1 MEGKAKVALTFALY
15 QGDQLVRRETIA
27 QDIVKVG
34 KDPRSHLR
42 VDDDL
47 ASRMHA
53 VIEVAGPNDITLID
67 LGNEPGTM
75 VNSQR
80 VNKCKI
86 RPGDQIQIG
95 STMIQLES
103 AELAGAVSAAGSNP
117 SNAAPTAPSPGP
129 ANRPQ
134 MQVNTP
140 TEAIHAQTQ
149 QMVGQGAATSL
160 GGYGMAPASQP
171 GAPAPSSNPFAQ
183 QSPPSSPPAGN
194 PFAASPASSPPT
206 GANPFAHSAHSG
218 PAGSPFSGGAPAASN
233 NPFAPANPFVAS
245 AAEQSGGYGGYAV
258 NSPGGSDFDP
268 SQPFTYSM
276 IKSGPDVHLDEV
288 EGHAAAVEV
297 LVKWD
302 QNTLHVSHESPPKTF
317 FVGEEPGCDYFV
329 PSEVLGTTRAPVVV
343 ARGVS
348 VALVMLARSNGTVE
362 IPGQGTFTFHDLIQ
376 AGRARPSSEMSGAHE
391 FDLPTNAKA
400 KMELEGSGL
409 TFEVSAVNAGKAP
422 PVGAFSS
429 FEPAA
434 YMFIGLSFLL
444 HIGIVAS
451 MAFFMPKMNGDDSE
465 AIDRDQLLLM
475 QKMLNAA
482 AEREQEE
489 KKTEEVAD
497 NNADQKEGGS
507 GTRAKGE
514 EGSMGNPNTNA
525 VNKRYGV
532 QGPQDNPDPH
542 IARQAALKEA
552 QEFGMIGLINV
563 GAGGDPNAP
572 TAPWGREESS
582 GNDPLSARGNMWG
595 DAIGDAFGAGGLGL
609 SGVGE
614 GGGGRGEGIGL
625 GNIGTLGH
633 GAGTGTGQGFGNG
646 HGRLGGAHQTKSPT
660 LRQGATQVNGR
671 LPPEV
676 IQRIVRQNFG
686 RFRLCYENGLRTN
699 PNLQGR
705 VAIKFVIDRSGS
717 VSTASDGGSDLPDQ
731 GVVGCVVRGFGNLS
745 FPQPEGGIV
754 TVVYPIIFN
763 PGD

>member
-1 MEGKAKVALTFALY
+1 MEAKAKVALTFALY
-15 QGDQLVRRETIA
+15 QGDQLLRRDTIA

-75 VNSQR
+75 VNGQR
-80 VNKCKI
+80 VNKCKV

-95 STMIQLES
+95 STMIHLES
-103 AELAGAVSAAGSNP
+103 AELAGAAAGQT
-117 SNAAPTAPSPGP
+117 AAMPAPPVPTT
-129 ANRPQ
+129 R
-134 MQVNTP
+134 VNTP
-140 TEAIHAQTQ
+140 TEAI
-149 QMVGQGAATSL
+149 AAAPVKASADPFGTS
-160 GGYGMAPASQP
+160 ASQP
-171 GAPAPSSNPFAQ
+171 PPAPAANPFGTSASQ
-183 QSPPSSPPAGN
+183 PPPAAN
-194 PFAASPASSPPT
+194 PFAA
-206 GANPFAHSAHSG
+206 NPFAAV
-218 PAGSPFSGGAPAASN
+218 ASPFA
-233 NPFAPANPFVAS
+233 ANPFVAS
-245 AAEQSGGYGGYAV
+245 AAEQGYGI

-268 SQPFTYSM
+268 SQPYTFSLV
-276 IKSGPDVHLDEV
+276 KSGPDIHPDEV
-288 EGHAAAVEV
+288 ETHAAAIEV
-297 LVKWD
+297 IVKWD
-302 QNTLHVSHESPPKTF
+302 ENTLHVEHESPPKSF
-317 FVGEEPGCDYFV
+317 FVGEEPGANYFV

-348 VALVMLARSNGTVE
+348 AALVMLPRSSGTVE
-362 IPGQGTFTFHDLIQ
+362 IPGQGVVTFDELISS
-376 AGRARPSSEMSGAHE
+376 GRARPSSELSGAHE
-391 FDLPTNAKA
+391 YELPNNAKA
-400 KMELEGSGL
+400 RMELDGSGL
-409 TFEVSAVNAGKAP
+409 VFEVSAVNAGKAP
-422 PVGAFSS
+422 PVGVFAS

-451 MAFFMPKMNGDDSE
+451 MAFFMPRMGNDDAE

-475 QKMLNAA
+475 QKMLTAA
-482 AEREQEE
+482 AEREEEE
-489 KKTEEVAD
+489 KQTEQAPDANAD
-497 NNADQKEGGS
+497 NKEGGT

-514 EGSMGNPNTNA
+514 EGSMGNPNTA
-525 VNKRYGV
+525 AANKRYGV

-542 IARQAALKEA
+542 LARQAALKEA

-572 TAPWGREESS
+572 TAPWGRDDSL

-609 SGVGE
+609 TGVGE

-625 GNIGTLGH
+625 GNVGGLGQ

-660 LRQGATQVNGR
+660 LRQGTTQVNGR

-686 RFRLCYENGLRTN
+686 RFRLCYENGLRNN
-699 PNLQGR
+699 PTLSGR
-705 VAIKFVIDRSGS
+705 VSVKFVIDRSGA
-717 VSTASDGGSDLPDQ
+717 VSTAQDGGSELPDQ
-731 GVVGCVVRGFGNLS
+731 GVISCVVRGFGNLS

>member
-1 MEGKAKVALTFALY
+1 MEAKAKVALTFALY
-15 QGDQLVRRETIA
+15 QGDQLLRRDTIA

-75 VNSQR
+75 VNGQR
-80 VNKCKI
+80 VNKCKV

-95 STMIQLES
+95 STMIHLES
-103 AELAGAVSAAGSNP
+103 AELAGAAAGQT
-117 SNAAPTAPSPGP
+117 AAMPAPPVPTT
-129 ANRPQ
+129 R
-134 MQVNTP
+134 VNTP
-140 TEAIHAQTQ
+140 TEAI
-149 QMVGQGAATSL
+149 AAAPVKASADPFGTS
-160 GGYGMAPASQP
+160 ASQP
-171 GAPAPSSNPFAQ
+171 PPAPAANPFGTSASQ
-183 QSPPSSPPAGN
+183 PPPAAN
-194 PFAASPASSPPT
+194 PFAA
-206 GANPFAHSAHSG
+206 NPFAAV
-218 PAGSPFSGGAPAASN
+218 ASPFA
-233 NPFAPANPFVAS
+233 ANPFVAS
-245 AAEQSGGYGGYAV
+245 AAEQGYGI

-268 SQPFTYSM
+268 SQPYTFSLV
-276 IKSGPDVHLDEV
+276 KSGPDIHPDEV
-288 EGHAAAVEV
+288 ETHAAAIEV
-297 LVKWD
+297 IVKWD
-302 QNTLHVSHESPPKTF
+302 ENTLHVEHESPPKSF
-317 FVGEEPGCDYFV
+317 FVGEEPGANYFV

-348 VALVMLARSNGTVE
+348 AALVMLPRSSGTVE
-362 IPGQGTFTFHDLIQ
+362 IPGQGVVTFDELISS
-376 AGRARPSSEMSGAHE
+376 GRARPSSELSGAHE
-391 FDLPTNAKA
+391 YELPNNAKA
-400 KMELEGSGL
+400 RMELDGSGL
-409 TFEVSAVNAGKAP
+409 VFEVSAVNAGKAP
-422 PVGAFSS
+422 PVGVFAS

-451 MAFFMPKMNGDDSE
+451 MAFFMPRMGNDDAE

-475 QKMLNAA
+475 QKMLTAA
-482 AEREQEE
+482 AEREEEE
-489 KKTEEVAD
+489 KQTEQAPDANAD
-497 NNADQKEGGS
+497 NKEGGT

-514 EGSMGNPNTNA
+514 EGSMGNPNTA
-525 VNKRYGV
+525 AANKRYGV

-542 IARQAALKEA
+542 LARQAALKEA

-572 TAPWGREESS
+572 TAPWGRDDSL

-609 SGVGE
+609 TGVGE

-625 GNIGTLGH
+625 GNVGGLGH

-660 LRQGATQVNGR
+660 LRQGTTQVNGR

-686 RFRLCYENGLRTN
+686 RFRLCYENGLRNN
-699 PNLQGR
+699 PTLSGR
-705 VAIKFVIDRSGS
+705 VSVKFVIDRSGA
-717 VSTASDGGSDLPDQ
+717 VSTAQDGGSELPDQ
-731 GVVGCVVRGFGNLS
+731 GVISCVVRGFGNLS

>member
-15 QGDQLVRRETIA
+15 QGDQLLRRDTIA

-75 VNSQR
+75 VNGQR
-80 VNKCKI
+80 VNKCKV

-95 STMIQLES
+95 STMIHLES
-103 AELAGAVSAAGSNP
+103 AEVAGASQTAAMDVP
-117 SNAAPTAPSPGP
+117 PAPVTPQMPP
-129 ANRPQ
+129 HQ

-140 TEAIHAQTQ
+140 TEAIPA
-149 QMVGQGAATSL
+149 QGAAS
-160 GGYGMAPASQP
+160 APANPFQSPSQP
-171 GAPAPSSNPFAQ
+171 PPNPFAGQPSQQSAPPSAPAANPFAQ
-183 QSPPSSPPAGN
+183 AN
-194 PFAASPASSPPT
+194 PFAAVAS
-206 GANPFAHSAHSG
+206 
-218 PAGSPFSGGAPAASN
+218 
-233 NPFAPANPFVAS
+233 PFAPANPFVAS
-245 AAEQSGGYGGYAV
+245 AADQGGGGYAI
-258 NSPGGSDFDP
+258 NAPGGSDFDP
-268 SQPFTYSM
+268 SQPYTFSLV
-276 IKSGPDVHLDEV
+276 KSGPDVHPDEV
-288 EGHAAAVEV
+288 ETHAAAIEV
-297 LVKWD
+297 MVKWD
-302 QNTLHVSHESPPKTF
+302 QNTLHVAHNSPPKSF
-317 FVGEEPGCDYFV
+317 FVGEEPGADYFV

-348 VALVMLARSNGTVE
+348 ATLVMLPRSSGTVE
-362 IPGQGTFTFHDLIQ
+362 IPGQGIFTFQDLVSS
-376 AGRARPSSEMSGAHE
+376 GRARSSSELSGAHE
-391 FDLPTNAKA
+391 FELPNNSKA
-400 KMELEGSGL
+400 RMEIEGTGL
-409 TFEVSAVNAGKAP
+409 AFEVSAVNAGKAP
-422 PVGAFSS
+422 PVGVFAS

-451 MAFFMPKMNGDDSE
+451 MAFFMPSMSGDDAE

-489 KKTEEVAD
+489 KETEQQPDQNAD
-497 NNADQKEGGS
+497 NKEGGT

-514 EGSMGNPNTNA
+514 EGSMGNPNTKDT
-525 VNKRYGV
+525 NKRYGV
-532 QGPQDNPDPH
+532 QGPQDNADPH
-542 IARQAALKEA
+542 IARQAAMKEA

-572 TAPWGREESS
+572 TAPWGRDDSL

-646 HGRLGGAHQTKSPT
+646 HGRLGGAHKTKAPS
-660 LRQGATQVNGR
+660 LRQGSTQVNGR

-686 RFRLCYENGLRTN
+686 RFRLCYENGLRNN
-699 PNLQGR
+699 PTLSGR
-705 VAIKFVIDRSGS
+705 VSVKFVIDRSGA
-717 VSTASDGGSDLPDQ
+717 VSTAQDGESELPDQ
-731 GVVGCVVRGFGNLS
+731 GVISCVVRGFGNLS

>member
-15 QGDQLVRRETIA
+15 QGDQLVRREAIA

-75 VNSQR
+75 VNGQR
-80 VNKCKI
+80 VNKCKV

-95 STMIQLES
+95 STMIHLES
-103 AELAGAVSAAGSNP
+103 AELAGSADAAAAVP
-117 SNAAPTAPSPGP
+117 PAPVTPQVPP
-129 ANRPQ
+129 HQ

-140 TEAIHAQTQ
+140 TEAIAPQSAPP
-149 QMVGQGAATSL
+149 AANPFQSQS
-160 GGYGMAPASQP
+160 ASQP
-171 GAPAPSSNPFAQ
+171 PPAPAANPFAQ
-183 QSPPSSPPAGN
+183 AN
-194 PFAASPASSPPT
+194 PFAAVAS
-206 GANPFAHSAHSG
+206 PFAAV
-218 PAGSPFSGGAPAASN
+218 
-233 NPFAPANPFVAS
+233 ANPFVAS
-245 AAEQSGGYGGYAV
+245 AADQGAGGYAI
-258 NSPGGSDFDP
+258 NAPGGSDFDP
-268 SQPFTYSM
+268 SQPYTFSLV
-276 IKSGPDVHLDEV
+276 KSGPDVHSDEV
-288 EGHAAAVEV
+288 ETHAAAIDVI
-297 LVKWD
+297 VKWD
-302 QNTLHVSHESPPKTF
+302 QNTLHVAHNSPPKSF
-317 FVGEEPGCDYFV
+317 FVGEEPGADYFV

-348 VALVMLARSNGTVE
+348 ATLVMLPRSTGTVE
-362 IPGQGTFTFHDLIQ
+362 IPGQGTFTFQDLISG
-376 AGRARPSSEMSGAHE
+376 GRARSSSELSGAHE
-391 FDLPTNAKA
+391 FDLPNNAKA
-400 KMELEGSGL
+400 RMEVEGTGL
-409 TFEVSAVNAGKAP
+409 VFEVSAVNAGKA
-422 PVGAFSS
+422 VATGVLAS

-434 YMFIGLSFLL
+434 YAFIGLSFLL
-444 HIGIVAS
+444 HIGIIAS
-451 MAFFMPKMNGDDSE
+451 MAFFMPSMGSDDAE

-489 KKTEEVAD
+489 KETEQQPDQNAD
-497 NNADQKEGGS
+497 NKEGGT

-514 EGSMGNPNTNA
+514 EGSMGNPNTKDT
-525 VNKRYGV
+525 NKRYGV
-532 QGPQDNPDPH
+532 QGPADNPDPH
-542 IARQAALKEA
+542 IARQAAMKEA

-572 TAPWGREESS
+572 TAPWGRDDSL

-595 DAIGDAFGAGGLGL
+595 DSIGDAFGAGGLGL

-646 HGRLGGAHQTKSPT
+646 HGRLGGAHQTKAPS
-660 LRQGATQVNGR
+660 LRQGQTQVNGR

-686 RFRLCYENGLRTN
+686 RFRLCYEAGLRTN
-699 PNLQGR
+699 PTLSGR
-705 VAIKFVIDRSGS
+705 VSVKFVIDRSGA
-717 VSTASDGGSDLPDQ
+717 VSTAQDGGSELPDQ
-731 GVVGCVVRGFGNLS
+731 GVISCVVRGFGNLS

-754 TVVYPIIFN
+754 TVVYPIIFK
-763 PGD
+763 PEE

>member
-15 QGDQLVRRETIA
+15 QGEQLVRRDTIA

-75 VNSQR
+75 VNNQR

-86 RPGDQIQIG
+86 RPGDQVQIG
-95 STMIQLES
+95 GTVIHLES
-103 AELAGAVSAAGSNP
+103 AELAGGNVTAAM
-117 SNAAPTAPSPGP
+117 PSPPVAP
-129 ANRPQ
+129 APPMTPKPLGNQ
-134 MQVNTP
+134 LSVNTP
-140 TEAIHAQTQ
+140 TEAIQAQTAPFKSSPPP
-149 QMVGQGAATSL
+149 AANPFAPSTS
-160 GGYGMAPASQP
+160 ASQP
-171 GAPAPSSNPFAQ
+171 
-183 QSPPSSPPAGN
+183 PPPPTAN
-194 PFAASPASSPPT
+194 PFAA
-206 GANPFAHSAHSG
+206 NPFAVSS
-218 PAGSPFSGGAPAASN
+218 
-233 NPFAPANPFVAS
+233 PFAPNPFVAS
-245 AAEQSGGYGGYAV
+245 AADQGYGV

-268 SQPFTYSM
+268 SQPYTFSLV
-276 IKSGPDVHLDEV
+276 KSGPDVHPDEV
-288 EGHAAAVEV
+288 ETHAAAIEV
-297 LVKWD
+297 IVKWD
-302 QNTLHVSHESPPKTF
+302 TNTLHVAHDSPPKNF
-317 FVGEEPGCDYFV
+317 VVGEEAGANYFL
-329 PSEVLGTTRAPVVV
+329 PSEVLGTTRAPIVV

-348 VALVMLARSNGTVE
+348 AALVILPRSTGTVE
-362 IPGQGTFTFHDLIQ
+362 IPGHGVTTFEELISS
-376 AGRARPSSEMSGAHE
+376 GRARPSSEMSGAHE
-391 FDLPTNAKA
+391 FELPANAHA
-400 KMELEGSGL
+400 IMELEGNGL
-409 TFEVSAVNAGKAP
+409 VFEVSAVNAGKAP

-451 MAFFMPKMNGDDSE
+451 MAFFMPKMGNDDAE

-489 KKTEEVAD
+489 KQTEQVPDA
-497 NNADQKEGGS
+497 NADQKEGGT

-525 VNKRYGV
+525 TNKRYGV
-532 QGPQDNPDPH
+532 QGPQDNADPH
-542 IARQAALKEA
+542 LARQAALKEA

-563 GAGGDPNAP
+563 NTGGDPNAP
-572 TAPWGREESS
+572 TAPWGRDDSL

-609 SGVGE
+609 TGVGE

-625 GNIGTLGH
+625 GNLGGLGH

-646 HGRLGGAHQTKSPT
+646 HGRLGGAHQTKAPQI
-660 LRQGATQVNGR
+660 RQGNTTVNGR

-686 RFRLCYENGLRTN
+686 RFRLCYENGLRNN
-699 PNLQGR
+699 PTLSGR
-705 VAIKFVIDRSGS
+705 VSVKFVIDRSGA
-717 VSTASDGGSDLPDQ
+717 VSTAQDGGSELPDQ
-731 GVVGCVVRGFGNLS
+731 GVISCVVRGFGNLS

-754 TVVYPIIFN
+754 TVVYPITFS
-763 PGD
+763 PGE

>member
-1 MEGKAKVALTFALY
+1 MTMEGKAKVALTFALY
-15 QGDQLVRRETIA
+15 QGDQLVRRDTIA

-75 VNSQR
+75 VNGQR

-86 RPGDQIQIG
+86 RPGDNIQIG

-103 AELAGAVSAAGSNP
+103 ADAAGAVA
-117 SNAAPTAPSPGP
+117 APSPTSSQRP
-129 ANRPQ
+129 PQ
-134 MQVNTP
+134 MHVNTP
-140 TEAIHAQTQ
+140 TEMQT
-149 QMVGQGAATSL
+149 AAMPSPPVPPSPSTSL
-160 GGYGMAPASQP
+160 GLGGANPFEAPPVSASPAPA
-171 GAPAPSSNPFAQ
+171 
-183 QSPPSSPPAGN
+183 N
-194 PFAASPASSPPT
+194 PFAA
-206 GANPFAHSAHSG
+206 NPFA
-218 PAGSPFSGGAPAASN
+218 AAAA

-245 AAEQSGGYGGYAV
+245 AADQGHGYAI
-258 NSPGGSDFDP
+258 NAPGGSDFDP
-268 SQPFTYSM
+268 NQPFTYSLV
-276 IKSGPDVHLDEV
+276 KSGPDVHPDEV
-288 EGHAAAVEV
+288 ESHAAAIEV

-302 QNTLHVSHESPPKTF
+302 QNTLHVSHESPPRSF
-317 FVGEEPGCDYFV
+317 YVGEEQVGCDYFV
-329 PSEVLGTTRAPVVV
+329 PHEVLGTTRAPVVV

-348 VALVMLARSNGTVE
+348 AALVMLPRSNGTVE
-362 IPGQGTFTFHDLIQ
+362 IPGQGTFTFADLIQ
-376 AGRARPSSEMSGAHE
+376 SGRARPSSEMSGAHE
-391 FDLPTNAKA
+391 LELPNNARA
-400 KMELEGSGL
+400 RMELESSGL
-409 TFEVSAVNAGKAP
+409 VFEVSAVNAGKAP
-422 PVGAFSS
+422 PVGAFAS

-489 KKTEEVAD
+489 KQTEQQPDQNAD
-497 NNADQKEGGS
+497 NKEGGT

-514 EGSMGNPNTNA
+514 EGSMGNPNTKDT
-525 VNKRYGV
+525 NKRYGV

-542 IARQAALKEA
+542 IARQAALREA

-572 TAPWGREESS
+572 TAPWGREDSL

-646 HGRLGGAHQTKSPT
+646 HGRLGGAHQTRSPS

-705 VAIKFVIDRSGS
+705 VAVKFVIDRSGA
-717 VSTASDGGSDLPDQ
+717 VSTAQDGGSDLPDQ
-731 GVVGCVVRGFGNLS
+731 GVVSCVVRGFGNLS

>member
-42 VDDDL
+42 VDDEL

-67 LGNEPGTM
+67 LGNEPGTL
-75 VNSQR
+75 VNGQR

-86 RPGDQIQIG
+86 RPDDQIQIG
-95 STMIQLES
+95 STLIHLES
-103 AELAGAVSAAGSNP
+103 AELAEANVLQTDTPTQAIHSPPVSAP
-117 SNAAPTAPSPGP
+117 
-129 ANRPQ
+129 
-134 MQVNTP
+134 
-140 TEAIHAQTQ
+140 
-149 QMVGQGAATSL
+149 TSL
-160 GGYGMAPASQP
+160 GL
-171 GAPAPSSNPFAQ
+171 GAPA
-183 QSPPSSPPAGN
+183 N
-194 PFAASPASSPPT
+194 PFAAPPPVPSPSPA
-206 GANPFAHSAHSG
+206 ANPFAA
-218 PAGSPFSGGAPAASN
+218 PAANPFAAQAPAANPFAVAAAAAPAANPFGAPAA
-233 NPFAPANPFVAS
+233 NPFGAPANPFVAS
-245 AAEQSGGYGGYAV
+245 AADPGYGYGINA
-258 NSPGGSDFDP
+258 PGGSDFDP
-268 SQPFTYSM
+268 SQPYTYSM
-276 IKSGPDVHLDEV
+276 IKSGPDVHPDEV
-288 EGHAAAVEV
+288 ESPAAAIEV
-297 LVKWD
+297 VVKWD
-302 QNTLHVSHESPPKTF
+302 DNTLHVSHESPPKSF
-317 FVGEEPGCDYFV
+317 FVGEEPVGCDYFV

-348 VALVMLARSNGTVE
+348 AAIVMFPRSTGTVE
-362 IPGQGTFTFHDLIQ
+362 IPGQGTYTFHDLIS
-376 AGRARPSSEMSGAHE
+376 AGRARPSSELSGAYE
-391 FDLPTNAKA
+391 FELPNNAKA
-400 KMELEGSGL
+400 RMELEGSGL
-409 TFEVSAVNAGKAP
+409 VFEVSAVNAGKAP

-434 YMFIGLSFLL
+434 TLFIGLSFLL
-444 HIGIVAS
+444 HMGIVAS
-451 MAFFMPKMNGDDSE
+451 MAFFMPKMNGDDAE

-489 KKTEEVAD
+489 DKTQDTSENAD
-497 NNADQKEGGS
+497 NNEGGT

-514 EGSMGNPNTNA
+514 EGSMGNPNTTATNM
-525 VNKRYGV
+525 RYGV
-532 QGPQDNPDPH
+532 KGPQDNPDPH
-542 IARQAALKEA
+542 LARQAALKEA
-552 QEFGMIGLINV
+552 ADFGMIGLINV

-572 TAPWGREESS
+572 TAPWGREDSL
-582 GNDPLSARGNMWG
+582 GADPMSARGNMWG

-646 HGRLGGAHQTKSPT
+646 HGRLGGAHKTKAPS
-660 LRQGATQVNGR
+660 LRQGTTQVNGR

-699 PNLQGR
+699 PNLSGR
-705 VAIKFVIDRSGS
+705 VAVKFVIDRSGS
-717 VSTASDGGSDLPDQ
+717 VSTAQDGGSDIPDR
-731 GVVGCVVRGFGNLS
+731 GVVSCVVRGFGNLS

-754 TVVYPIIFN
+754 TVVYPLIFN

>member
-15 QGDQLVRRETIA
+15 QGDQLVRRETVS

-34 KDPRSHLR
+34 KDPKSHLR
-42 VDDDL
+42 VDDEL

-53 VIEVAGPNDITLID
+53 VLEVSPGGSDITLID

-75 VNSQR
+75 VNGQR

-95 STMIQLES
+95 STMIHLES
-103 AELAGAVSAAGSNP
+103 VEPVGGAV
-117 SNAAPTAPSPGP
+117 AAPPPAP
-129 ANRPQ
+129 PQ
-134 MQVNTP
+134 MTVSTP
-140 TEAIHAQTQ
+140 TEAMQPQPLSAPP
-149 QMVGQGAATSL
+149 AANTSTGL
-160 GGYGMAPASQP
+160 
-171 GAPAPSSNPFAQ
+171 GAPPPPVASSNPFAAPAPA
-183 QSPPSSPPAGN
+183 SAPPPAAN
-194 PFAASPASSPPT
+194 PFAAS
-206 GANPFAHSAHSG
+206 NPFAA
-218 PAGSPFSGGAPAASN
+218 AASA

-245 AAEQSGGYGGYAV
+245 AADQGSAAYSINA
-258 NSPGGSDFDP
+258 PGGSDFDP
-268 SQPFTYSM
+268 NAPYTYSM
-276 IKSGPDVHLDEV
+276 IKSGPDVHPDEV
-288 EGHAAAVEV
+288 EQSHVAAVEV

-302 QNTLHVSHESPPKTF
+302 QNTLHVAHMNPPRSF
-317 FVGEEPGCDYFV
+317 FVGEEQTGCDYFV
-329 PSEVLGTTRAPVVV
+329 PSEVLGTTKAPVVV

-348 VALVMLARSNGTVE
+348 ASLIMFPRSTGTVE
-362 IPGQGTFTFHDLIQ
+362 IPGQGTLSFQDLISS
-376 AGRARPSSEMSGAHE
+376 GRARPSSELSGAHE
-391 FDLPTNAKA
+391 LELPTGAKA
-400 KMELEGSGL
+400 RMELDGGGL
-409 TFEVSAVNAGKAP
+409 VFEVSAVNAGKAP
-422 PVGAFSS
+422 PVGMFAS

-434 YMFIGLSFLL
+434 AMFIGLSFLL

-489 KKTEEVAD
+489 KETEQAPEANAD
-497 NNADQKEGGS
+497 NKEGGT

-514 EGSMGNPNTNA
+514 EGSMGNPNTKDT
-525 VNKRYGV
+525 NKRYGV
-532 QGPQDNPDPH
+532 QGPQDNQDPH
-542 IARQAALKEA
+542 IARQAALREA
-552 QEFGMIGLINV
+552 ADFGMIGLINV

-572 TAPWGREESS
+572 TAPWGREDSL

-646 HGRLGGAHQTKSPT
+646 HGRLGGAHQTKSPS
-660 LRQGATQVNGR
+660 LRQGTTQVNGR

-686 RFRLCYENGLRTN
+686 RFKLCYENGLRTN

-705 VAIKFVIDRSGS
+705 VAVKFVIDRTGA
-717 VSTASDGGSDLPDQ
+717 VSTAQDGGSDLPDQ
-731 GVVGCVVRGFGNLS
+731 GVVSCVVRGFGNLS

-754 TVVYPIIFN
+754 TVVYPILFN

>member
-75 VNSQR
+75 VNGQR
-80 VNKCKI
+80 VNKCKV

-95 STMIQLES
+95 STSIHLES
-103 AELAGAVSAAGSNP
+103 ADAAGAMAA
-117 SNAAPTAPSPGP
+117 AAPPAPPPPPPVAAARS
-129 ANRPQ
+129 
-134 MQVNTP
+134 TP
-140 TEAIHAQTQ
+140 TEASPP
-149 QMVGQGAATSL
+149 AA
-160 GGYGMAPASQP
+160 ASQP
-171 GAPAPSSNPFAQ
+171 PAPPAPAANPFAQ
-183 QSPPSSPPAGN
+183 AN
-194 PFAASPASSPPT
+194 PFAAVAS
-206 GANPFAHSAHSG
+206 PFA
-218 PAGSPFSGGAPAASN
+218 APT
-233 NPFAPANPFVAS
+233 NPFVAS
-245 AAEQSGGYGGYAV
+245 ASEGYGV

-268 SQPFTYSM
+268 SQPYTFSLV
-276 IKSGPDVHLDEV
+276 KSGPDVHPDEV
-288 EGHAAAVEV
+288 ETHAAAIEV
-297 LVKWD
+297 VVKWD
-302 QNTLHVSHESPPKTF
+302 TNTLHVAHESPPKSF
-317 FVGEEPGCDYFV
+317 VVGEEPGADYFV
-329 PSEVLGTTRAPVVV
+329 PSEVLGTTRAPIVV

-348 VALVMLARSNGTVE
+348 AALIMLPRSTGTVE
-362 IPGQGTFTFHDLIQ
+362 VPGQGVTSFQDLISS
-376 AGRARPSSEMSGAHE
+376 GRARTSSEVSGAHE
-391 FDLPTNAKA
+391 FELPANAKA
-400 KMELEGSGL
+400 IMELEGSGL
-409 TFEVSAVNAGKAP
+409 VFEVSAVNAGKAP
-422 PVGAFSS
+422 PVGMFAS

-451 MAFFMPKMNGDDSE
+451 MAFFMPRMGNDDAE

-482 AEREQEE
+482 AEREQE
-489 KKTEEVAD
+489 
-497 NNADQKEGGS
+497 QKEDNQDSPQQDREGGT

-525 VNKRYGV
+525 TNKRYGV

-542 IARQAALKEA
+542 LARQAALKEA
-552 QEFGMIGLINV
+552 AEFGMIGLINV
-563 GAGGDPNAP
+563 SAGGDPNAP
-572 TAPWGREESS
+572 TAPWGRDDSL

-609 SGVGE
+609 TGVGE

-625 GNIGTLGH
+625 GNIGALGH

-646 HGRLGGAHQTKSPT
+646 HGRLGGAHQTKSPS
-660 LRQGATQVNGR
+660 LRQGTTQVNGR

-686 RFRLCYENGLRTN
+686 RFRLCYENGLKGN
-699 PNLQGR
+699 PTLSGR
-705 VAIKFVIDRSGS
+705 VSVKFVIDRSGA
-717 VSTASDGGSDLPDQ
+717 VSTASDGGSELPDQ
-731 GVVGCVVRGFGNLS
+731 GVIGCVVRGFGNLS

-754 TVVYPIIFN
+754 TVVYPIIFS

>member
-15 QGDQLVRRETIA
+15 QGDQLVRRDSIA

-53 VIEVAGPNDITLID
+53 IIEVAGPNDITLID

-75 VNSQR
+75 VNGQR

-86 RPGDQIQIG
+86 RPGDQFQIG

-103 AELAGAVSAAGSNP
+103 AELAGAV
-117 SNAAPTAPSPGP
+117 AAPVSAQS
-129 ANRPQ
+129 PQ
-134 MQVNTP
+134 MRVSTP
-140 TEAIHAQTQ
+140 TEAISVQSP
-149 QMVGQGAATSL
+149 QMGGATAL
-160 GGYGMAPASQP
+160 GGF
-171 GAPAPSSNPFAQ
+171 GAPELASNPFGGAAAANPLPGANSFAQ
-183 QSPPSSPPAGN
+183 GA
-194 PFAASPASSPPT
+194 PASSPPAA
-206 GANPFAHSAHSG
+206 GGNPF
-218 PAGSPFSGGAPAASN
+218 AGSPFGGSIGVPN
-233 NPFAPANPFVAS
+233 NPFAPTNPFVAS
-245 AAEQSGGYGGYAV
+245 AAEQGFGGYAI

-276 IKSGPDVHLDEV
+276 VKSGPDVHPDEV
-288 EGHAAAVEV
+288 EGQAAAIEV

-302 QNTLHVSHESPPKTF
+302 QNTLHVSHESPPKSF
-317 FVGEEPGCDYFV
+317 YVGEEQLGCDYFV
-329 PSEVLGTTRAPVVV
+329 PSEVLGTTRAPIVV

-348 VALVMLARSNGTVE
+348 AALVMLPRTTGSVE
-362 IPGQGTFTFHDLIQ
+362 IPGQGTLTFADLIQ
-376 AGRARPSSEMSGAHE
+376 AGRARPSTELSGAHE

-400 KMELEGSGL
+400 RMELEGSGL
-409 TFEVSAVNAGKAP
+409 VFEISAVNAGKAP

-434 YMFIGLSFLL
+434 YLFIGLSFLL

-451 MAFFMPKMNGDDSE
+451 MAFFMPSMNGDDSE

-497 NNADQKEGGS
+497 SNADQKEGGT

-525 VNKRYGV
+525 TNKRYGV
-532 QGPQDNPDPH
+532 QGPKDNPDPH
-542 IARQAALKEA
+542 LARQAALKEA
-552 QEFGMIGLINV
+552 QDFGMIGLINV

-582 GNDPLSARGNMWG
+582 GSDPLSARGNMWG

-625 GNIGTLGH
+625 GSVGTLGH

-646 HGRLGGAHQTKSPT
+646 HGRLGGAHATKSPS

-686 RFRLCYENGLRTN
+686 RFRLCYESGLRTN

-705 VAIKFVIDRSGS
+705 VAIKFVIDRSGA